1 MKNMKNM
8 IEQKK
13 KKNSQKGEKKKK
25 SLIKSFFSLRNIAAP
40 G

>member
-13 KKNSQKGEKKKK
+13 KKFTKRGKKKK
-25 SLIKSFFSLRNIAAP
+25 SLIKSFFSLGNIAAP